1 MNPLVKPTVRQLF
14 DKQLRGVPLPGEVV
28 DVAPEDEMSYIG
40 RVGQAGMT
48 GLDVADKIL
57 DTPQD
62 ITYNAIL
69 NSAGRQTDPTR
80 IGDGNDEL
88 EGREVLREMGILRKG
103 AADTY
108 ANYGAG
114 LLMDLIV
121 DPWNLVPIGPLT
133 KVGKA
138 AAKAGIQGTKAG
150 RMATKAAAAGLDVAP
165 TLTNRATQAAARAGK
180 NVSQLT
186 DAQIAGRPFARP
198 RFANR
203 NTTGQNLM
211 DYLANPEMAQF
222 GDELGA
228 FANRAADLT
237 PAQLAEP
244 LRRDLGIQLPFM
256 DPLVT
261 FNVPGGGVLGD
272 LIDSSVSA
280 LKFGKVGQ
288 KFRSAFDADVM
299 GAIDLDDQ
307 VYATGQSIIGEE
319 ARKRGFAEGMTEAAR
334 IRGSTSG
341 DDIFSEEGNRSLGRL
356 LEQPVSY
363 TKDAMA
369 KDAAASSDPAV
380 KRYVDWWSQK
390 RGDMLDASRRVGVR
404 ADVLDDGNLGGY
416 MPRSAKDLFSQYA
429 EFNAP
434 DAVNA
439 QKMVQTLTGDQL
451 ARANSLKLP
460 GGRDFIAFEL
470 AKDKRLVGPSRL
482 AKTDEEAARIIGE
495 KIEEQLAGSVDE
507 AAARVAAGTTSEK
520 DKLEIARMLHRLPD
534 ESVGGSPLFGQ
545 HPTEQIAKY
554 MGDRTK
560 SIAQGEQ
567 ELQMIANNATNVR
580 EGPMVSVREAVEKVG
595 LKQGKDNNIQYETL
609 DTLKDMI
616 SRRTGEEANL
626 MEWYLPQST
635 YDTLTRVKSLQNKSP
650 DLGSA
655 MRNFMSVWRNAI
667 LNWPSR
673 YFRDF
678 TGGYM
683 TNLLVIPM
691 KYWTRLTSL
700 YPYAWQMSTGG
711 KPPASLSRIVAKM
724 PHYSG
729 LDTEEAVAKF
739 YGDLLAENLLQSTKK
754 VDAVNAGAAI
764 DQALPGYGDSVGQ
777 SLLDS
782 FQYQGIFDS
791 KSKFASGGA
800 RLGDFSD
807 SVTRIAGYT
816 ELMLEGYTPEQAS
829 NLLKRAH
836 VDYDSLSDF
845 EKQIRNNIAPFYT
858 FTSRSMLDTAE
869 RVVEQPGKV
878 MNAMRLAGAP
888 AENSD
893 LDDTFIPRFAR
904 ERTVFGAT
912 PTENGMNVSYNLD
925 SPLLSA
931 LRMGGNM
938 AQGDTSEISSMM
950 SPVLKT
956 VMENATG
963 IDSFTKRPLA
973 EKRGNLARAI
983 GVSRNSAYHT
993 PTQYLDRALELS
1005 PFVRPLGVAKDLS
1018 ENKDDLN
1025 WPQRIGQVATNFGT
1039 GFKLRNISK
1048 EDLLYDAKRTAEEQL
1063 GGNLR
1068 TFETKY
1074 IPKDVVPMLDSRTQQ
1089 SYTNMKQMEKIRKNI
1104 SKRKAEDR
1112 QPRGMFNPLQD

>member
-88 EGREVLREMGILRKG
+88 EGREVLRELGILRKG

-114 LLMDLIV
+114 LLTDLIV

-203 NTTGQNLM
+203 NTTGQNLI

-439 QKMVQTLTGDQL
+439 QKMV
-451 ARANSLKLP
+451 
-460 GGRDFIAFEL
+460 
-470 AKDKRLVGPSRL
+470 
-482 AKTDEEAARIIGE
+482 
-495 KIEEQLAGSVDE
+495 
-507 AAARVAAGTTSEK
+507 
-520 DKLEIARMLHRLPD
+520 
-534 ESVGGSPLFGQ
+534 
-545 HPTEQIAKY
+545 
-554 MGDRTK
+554 
-560 SIAQGEQ
+560 
-567 ELQMIANNATNVR
+567 
-580 EGPMVSVREAVEKVG
+580 
-595 LKQGKDNNIQYETL
+595 
-609 DTLKDMI
+609 
-616 SRRTGEEANL
+616 
-626 MEWYLPQST
+626 
-635 YDTLTRVKSLQNKSP
+635 
-650 DLGSA
+650 
-655 MRNFMSVWRNAI
+655 
-667 LNWPSR
+667 
-673 YFRDF
+673 
-678 TGGYM
+678 
-683 TNLLVIPM
+683 
-691 KYWTRLTSL
+691 
-700 YPYAWQMSTGG
+700 
-711 KPPASLSRIVAKM
+711 
-724 PHYSG
+724 
-729 LDTEEAVAKF
+729 
-739 YGDLLAENLLQSTKK
+739 
-754 VDAVNAGAAI
+754 
-764 DQALPGYGDSVGQ
+764 
-777 SLLDS
+777 
-782 FQYQGIFDS
+782 
-791 KSKFASGGA
+791 
-800 RLGDFSD
+800 
-807 SVTRIAGYT
+807 
-816 ELMLEGYTPEQAS
+816 
-829 NLLKRAH
+829 
-836 VDYDSLSDF
+836 
-845 EKQIRNNIAPFYT
+845 
-858 FTSRSMLDTAE
+858 
-869 RVVEQPGKV
+869 
-878 MNAMRLAGAP
+878 
-888 AENSD
+888 
-893 LDDTFIPRFAR
+893 
-904 ERTVFGAT
+904 
-912 PTENGMNVSYNLD
+912 
-925 SPLLSA
+925 
-931 LRMGGNM
+931 
-938 AQGDTSEISSMM
+938 
-950 SPVLKT
+950 
-956 VMENATG
+956 
-963 IDSFTKRPLA
+963 
-973 EKRGNLARAI
+973 
-983 GVSRNSAYHT
+983 
-993 PTQYLDRALELS
+993 
-1005 PFVRPLGVAKDLS
+1005 
-1018 ENKDDLN
+1018 
-1025 WPQRIGQVATNFGT
+1025 
-1039 GFKLRNISK
+1039 
-1048 EDLLYDAKRTAEEQL
+1048 
-1063 GGNLR
+1063 
-1068 TFETKY
+1068 
-1074 IPKDVVPMLDSRTQQ
+1074 
-1089 SYTNMKQMEKIRKNI
+1089 
-1104 SKRKAEDR
+1104 
-1112 QPRGMFNPLQD
+1112 